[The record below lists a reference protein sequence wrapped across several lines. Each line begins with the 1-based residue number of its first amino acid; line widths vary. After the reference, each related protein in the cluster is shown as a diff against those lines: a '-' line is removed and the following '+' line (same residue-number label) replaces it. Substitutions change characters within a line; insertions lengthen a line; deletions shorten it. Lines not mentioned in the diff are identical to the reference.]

1 MFSAYD
7 KIMSMDSLVLS
18 TALAILGA
26 LMGSF
31 AGAQV
36 WRLRA
41 AQLRL
46 DSSIGEEVSDSE
58 KAEVAKIPRTHL
70 GADRSVCLHCGHK
83 LQVRDLIP
91 IISWVQ
97 LRGKCRYCH
106 KKIGTT
112 EPILEIG
119 MALFFVLSLLF
130 WPYPLTEALQVI
142 RLVIWLI
149 AGVGLAILFVYD
161 LKWFL
166 LPDRVVFPLILL
178 GAINSGVAISLDG
191 FTVQALANVL
201 YACLILSGLYFLLYV
216 ISRHR
221 WVGFGD
227 VKLGLALA
235 LLLADWRLALLAL
248 FFANLLGTL
257 IVIPLMAS
265 KKLKRHSFV
274 PFGPLLIAG
283 WFVAGIFGTQII
295 NWYWVVTLGAS

>member
-1 MFSAYD
+1 MDLFSV
-7 KIMSMDSLVLS
+7 SLVLG
-18 TALAILGA
+18 LFGA
-26 LMGSF
+26 LLGSF

-41 AQLRL
+41 SQLRY
-46 DSSIGEEVSDSE
+46 DE
-58 KAEVAKIPRTHL
+58 KAGEKVLQKEMREIEKIPKRRL
-70 GADRSVCLHCGHK
+70 SRDRSVCLHCGHR
-83 LQVRDLIP
+83 LQWLDLIP
-91 IISWVQ
+91 ILSWLK

-106 KKIGTT
+106 KKIGLT
-112 EPILEIG
+112 EPMLEIG
-119 MALFFVLSLLF
+119 VALFFVLSLLF
-130 WPYPLTEALQVI
+130 WPYPLTDALQVI
-142 RLVIWLI
+142 QLVIWLI

-191 FTVQALANVL
+191 FTVQAIANVL

-216 ISRHR
+216 VSQHR

-248 FFANLLGTL
+248 FSANLLGTL
-257 IVIPLMAS
+257 IVIPLMMQ
-265 KKLKRHSFV
+265 KKLKRSSHV
-274 PFGPLLIAG
+274 PFGPLLIVG
-283 WFVAGIFGTQII
+283 WFVTGVFGMKMID
-295 NWYWVVTLGAS
+295 WYWTFTMGIV